1 MLLQVIFSGLATGS
15 IYALVALGLALIYNT
30 TEHVN
35 FAQGE
40 MSMVSA
46 FVGFTFFNMLG
57 LSLPIAILLTLLISA
72 LLGIITERLVI
83 RPAIRAPHF
92 NIFIITLGVS
102 IVMKSL
108 AGLAGFIW
116 SHNDYPYPS
125 VFPDETISIG
135 SATIDL
141 IGLGNIGATVML
153 MVILYVF
160 FMYTRYGTAM
170 RAVSE
175 SQDAALLMGVNV
187 KQSFAVTWAISFLV
201 AAVAGILMAPVV
213 FLSTHMGIV
222 VINGFAAAILG
233 GWGSIPGAI
242 IGGMLLGVI
251 DNVAPLYLPSQI
263 KNVVPFAV
271 IFIVLVIRPKGI
283 MGVERFTK
291 V

>member
-1 MLLQVIFSGLATGS
+1 
-15 IYALVALGLALIYNT
+15 
-30 TEHVN
+30 VN

-46 FVGFTFFNMLG
+46 FIGFTFFNFMG
-57 LSLPIAILLTLLISA
+57 LSLPVAIVLTLIISA
-72 LLGIITERLVI
+72 VLGIIVERLII
-83 RPAIRAPHF
+83 RPAMRAPHF
-92 NIFIITLGVS
+92 NIFIITLGLS
-102 IVMKSL
+102 IVMKSV
-108 AGLAGFIW
+108 AGFIW

-125 VFPDETISIG
+125 IFPDKIITIG
-135 SATIDL
+135 TATIDL
-141 IGLGNIGATVML
+141 IGLGNIATTIVLML
-153 MVILYVF
+153 ILYIF
-160 FMYTRYGTAM
+160 FKYTRYGTAM

-175 SQDAALLMGVNV
+175 SQNASLLMGVNV
-187 KQSFAVTWAISFLV
+187 NQSFAVTWAISFLV
-201 AAVAGILMAPVV
+201 AAVAGILMAPVI
-213 FLSTHMGIV
+213 FLSTHMGVV

-263 KNVVPFAV
+263 KNIVPFMI

-283 MGVERFTK
+283 MGVQRFIR

>member
-1 MLLQVIFSGLATGS
+1 MLLQVILSGLATGS
-15 IYALVALGLALIYNT
+15 IYALIALGLALIYNT

-46 FVGFTFFNMLG
+46 FIGFTFFKLMG
-57 LSLPIAILLTLLISA
+57 LSLPVAIVLTLAVSA
-72 LLGIITERLVI
+72 LLGAIVERLVI
-83 RPAIRAPHF
+83 RPAMRAPHF
-92 NIFIITLGVS
+92 NIFIITLGLS
-102 IVMKSL
+102 IVMKS
-108 AGLAGFIW
+108 LAGFIW

-125 VFPDETISIG
+125 IFPDETITIG
-135 SATIDL
+135 TATIDL
-141 IGLGNIGATVML
+141 IGLGNIATTIVLML
-153 MVILYVF
+153 ILYIF
-160 FMYTRYGTAM
+160 FKYTRYGTAM

-175 SQDAALLMGVNV
+175 SQNASLLMGVNV
-187 KQSFAVTWAISFLV
+187 NQSFAVTWAISFLV
-201 AAVAGILMAPVV
+201 AAVAGILMAPVI
-213 FLSTHMGIV
+213 FLSTHMGVV

-263 KNVVPFAV
+263 KNIVPFII

-283 MGVERFTK
+283 MGVERFIR

>member
-46 FVGFTFFNMLG
+46 FIGFTFFSYMG
-57 LSLPIAILLTLLISA
+57 LPLPIAILLTLIASA
-72 LLGIITERLVI
+72 ILGVIVERLVI
-83 RPAIRAPHF
+83 RPAMKAPHF

-102 IVMKSL
+102 IVMKSS
-108 AGLAGFIW
+108 AGFIW

-125 VFPDETISIG
+125 IFPDETITIG
-135 SATIDL
+135 TATIDM
-141 IGLGNIGATVML
+141 IGLGNIGITILL
-153 MVILYVF
+153 MIFLYAF
-160 FMYTRYGTAM
+160 FKYTKHGTAM

-175 SQDAALLMGVNV
+175 SQNAAALMGINV
-187 KQSFAVTWAISFLV
+187 KQSFSMTWAISFLV

-213 FLSTHMGIV
+213 FLNTHMGLV
-222 VINGFAAAILG
+222 VINGFAGAILG

-263 KNVVPFAV
+263 KNIVPFAV
-271 IFIVLVIRPKGI
+271 IFFVLVIRPKGI
-283 MGVERFTK
+283 MGVEKFVK

>member
-15 IYALVALGLALIYNT
+15 IYALVALGLVLIYNT

-46 FVGFTFFNMLG
+46 FIGFTFFKMIG
-57 LSLPIAILLTLLISA
+57 LSLPLALILTLIASAIL
-72 LLGIITERLVI
+72 GVITQWVVI
-83 RPAIRAPHF
+83 RPAMKAPHF
-92 NIFIITLGVS
+92 NVFIITLGLS
-102 IVMKSL
+102 IVMKSV
-108 AGLAGFIW
+108 AGFVW
-116 SHNDYPYPS
+116 TRDDLPYPS
-125 VFPDETISIG
+125 IFPDEIITIG
-135 SATIDL
+135 TATIDL
-141 IGLGNIGATVML
+141 IGLGNMCTTFVLML
-153 MVILYVF
+153 ILYIF
-160 FMYTRYGTAM
+160 FKYTRYGTAM
-170 RAVSE
+170 RAVSH
-175 SQDAALLMGVNV
+175 SQNAAYLMGINV
-187 KQSFAVTWAISFLV
+187 KRSFSMTWAISFLV

-233 GWGSIPGAI
+233 GWGSIPGSI

-263 KNVVPFAV
+263 KNMVPFMV
-271 IFIVLVIRPKGI
+271 IFIVMVIRPKGL

>member
-46 FVGFTFFNMLG
+46 FVGFTFFSMLG
-57 LSLPIAILLTLLISA
+57 LSLWIAILLTLLISA

-83 RPAIRAPHF
+83 RPAMRAPHF

-108 AGLAGFIW
+108 SGFIW

-125 VFPDETISIG
+125 VFPDETISLG

-141 IGLGNIGATVML
+141 IGLGNIGATVLL
-153 MVILYVF
+153 MVILYAF
-160 FMYTRYGTAM
+160 FRYTRYGTAM

-175 SQDAALLMGVNV
+175 SQNAALLMG
-187 KQSFAVTWAISFLV
+187 
-201 AAVAGILMAPVV
+201 
-213 FLSTHMGIV
+213 
-222 VINGFAAAILG
+222 
-233 GWGSIPGAI
+233 
-242 IGGMLLGVI
+242 
-251 DNVAPLYLPSQI
+251 
-263 KNVVPFAV
+263 
-271 IFIVLVIRPKGI
+271 
-283 MGVERFTK
+283 
-291 V
+291 